1 VDGSARKAVSV
12 TSKKHPMPLLTNK
25 EIDALQN
32 VGLIA
37 ILQFERVG
45 KDTND
50 LKRAINKIAQSR
62 HRREIEIPEERLRMA
77 E

>member
-1 VDGSARKAVSV
+1 MDGSTRKKAGVSG
-12 TSKKHPMPLLTNK
+12 KKHPMPLLTNK

-50 LKRAINKIAQSR
+50 LKRAISKIAQSR
-62 HRREIEIPEERLRMA
+62 HRREIEIPEERLKVL

>member
-1 VDGSARKAVSV
+1 
-12 TSKKHPMPLLTNK
+12 
-25 EIDALQN
+25 
-32 VGLIA
+32 LIA

-50 LKRAINKIAQSR
+50 LKRAISKIAQSR
-62 HRREIEIPEERLRMA
+62 HRREIEIPEERLKVL